1 MFSVQVVTELTSMLI
16 GQVDVKMFS
25 VYEHVSA
32 FVLVQLP
39 GFEAPI
45 QSDYWVLS
53 YRMLSTAQ
61 GLSYKQK
68 DALEVVGAGLSP
80 AMDIWCYLGNGL
92 YLFSKM

>member
-1 MFSVQVVTELTSMLI
+1 M
-16 GQVDVKMFS
+16 KMF
-25 VYEHVSA
+25 SA

-68 DALEVVGAGLSP
+68 DALEVVGGGFIPCYGYMVLFREWIILIFQNVDQGLHMPERFILLVPSVK
-80 AMDIWCYLGNGL
+80 
-92 YLFSKM
+92 FF